1 MITDFTNFLTRF
13 ITAVVFTSLL
23 ISCQKISQN
32 QPSMPEQIE
41 NQREYGASL
50 QDLLTNNS

>member
-1 MITDFTNFLTRF
+1 MMKDFANFLTRF

-32 QPSMPEQIE
+32 QPSIDQPID
-41 NQREYGASL
+41 NQSQRYS
-50 QDLLTNNS
+50 DV